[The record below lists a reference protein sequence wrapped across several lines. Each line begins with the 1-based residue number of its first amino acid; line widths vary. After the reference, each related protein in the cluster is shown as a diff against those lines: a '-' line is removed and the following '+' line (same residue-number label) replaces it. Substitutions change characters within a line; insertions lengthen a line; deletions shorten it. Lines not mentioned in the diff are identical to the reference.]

1 VKAQVPREVV
11 PDPAA
16 EHDEPV
22 EVGAG
27 EQPRLVVG
35 EVEVLQAQ
43 AGERVR

>member
-1 VKAQVPREVV
+1 MQTQVPREVV
-11 PDPAA
+11 ADPAA
-16 EHDEPV
+16 EHDEPF

-27 EQPRLVVG
+27 KQPRLVVG